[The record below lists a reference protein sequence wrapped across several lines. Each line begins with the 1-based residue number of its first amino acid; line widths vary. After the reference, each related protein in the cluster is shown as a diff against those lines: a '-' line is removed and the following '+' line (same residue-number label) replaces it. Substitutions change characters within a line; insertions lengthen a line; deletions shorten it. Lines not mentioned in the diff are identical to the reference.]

1 MIVGI
6 ETGGTKIV
14 CGVAPDDA
22 PERPSTITSFPT
34 TTPDETFARIGGFI
48 EEATSGEPL
57 RALGIASFGPID
69 ADPGSDRY
77 GWITSTPKAG
87 WQDTDVLAA
96 VHASAS
102 VPTAFL
108 HDVAAAAVGEQRFGA
123 AAGGRNVA
131 YATVGTGI
139 GVGIILGRQVLA
151 GSGWP
156 EMGHIPVRR
165 HPADRFDGNCPYHGD
180 CLEGLAAGPA
190 VKARWGADASS
201 LPDAQRDEAID
212 VLASYLAQLVFTTVI
227 AVGVDRMVLGGGVM
241 HSPGLLERTRA
252 ALSGVAGGYGPI
264 QASGDPAALIVAPGL
279 GDRAGVVGA
288 LTAAA
293 DLLPGAR

>member
-14 CGVAPDDA
+14 CGAAPDDA
-22 PERPSTITSFPT
+22 PDRPSTVVSFPT
-34 TTPDETFARIGGFI
+34 TTPEETFARIGRFI
-48 EEATSGEPL
+48 EEAASVEPL
-57 RALGIASFGPID
+57 SALGIASFGPID

-87 WQDTDVLAA
+87 WQDVDVLAA
-96 VHASAS
+96 VRPASG

-123 AAGGRNVA
+123 ASGGRNVA

-139 GVGIILGRQVLA
+139 GVGVILGRQVLA

-156 EMGHIPVRR
+156 EMGHISVRR
-165 HPADRFDGNCPYHGD
+165 HPADRFEGTCPFHGD

-190 VKARWGADASS
+190 VEARWGADASS
-201 LPDAQRDEAID
+201 LPAAQRDAAIE

-227 AVGVDRMVLGGGVM
+227 TLGVERMVLGGGVM

-252 ALSGVAGGYGPI
+252 AFSGAAGGYGPP
-264 QASGDPAALIVAPGL
+264 QTSADPATLIVAPGL

-293 DLLPGAR
+293 DLLQGGA